1 MDKRTGIIGII
12 VKDRSEAAPKVNDV
26 LGKHGD
32 LIQGRIGL
40 PNREKGISV
49 IGLIVEATTDELGA
63 LTGRLGMLPD
73 VKVKS
78 LMV

>member
-12 VKDRSEAAPKVNDV
+12 VQERSEAAPRVNEV
-26 LGKHGD
+26 LGKYGE

-49 IGLIVEATTDELGA
+49 IGLIVEANTDELGA
-63 LTGRLGMLPD
+63 LTGRLGMISG